1 MKLLQKINRRLLN
14 LGEKGY
20 PGREAV
26 AENLRILSADR
37 NVEETLESFYGKK
50 LKTLVQVTLAG
61 LLLTA
66 AMAICECGNSLPENG
81 YFLPRRDNAY
91 TQELWVIPEPDSG
104 KEKEVITVEIEPRGM
119 TPEQIKKLLSEE
131 TGRMESYILGENS
144 SLEEVRTDLK
154 LIREIE
160 GTPITVD
167 WELDSYEVL
176 NLDGSI
182 RKEKVTEEG
191 TIVGIRG
198 RLRCEGQE
206 RVYEAAVRVLPE
218 LQSPEEQWKKAL
230 AEEMESLRAQ
240 SRLSERE
247 ELPKAVEGIPLS
259 WKEKKNSTVIFFP
272 VLTGLCLIL
281 VYMARDQELKKQVQE
296 REWELRRDYAQMVS
310 KLMLLMG
317 AGSVVRTAWET
328 MAQDY
333 ERKRKAGG
341 KHRYVYEEMLLTCR
355 ELQNGVSEG
364 RAYENFGLRC
374 RLPCYLKLAVLLEQ
388 NLKKGNKGL
397 SALLRAEVTEAF
409 EQRKELAREQ
419 GEKAATRLLFP
430 MVLTLAVVMLLV
442 LIPAGM
448 SMQV

>member
-91 TQELWVIPEPDSG
+91 TQELWVIPGPDSG

-247 ELPKAVEGIPLS
+247 ELPKAVEGISLS

-281 VYMARDQELKKQVQE
+281 VYMARDQELK
-296 REWELRRDYAQMVS
+296 
-310 KLMLLMG
+310 
-317 AGSVVRTAWET
+317 
-328 MAQDY
+328 
-333 ERKRKAGG
+333 
-341 KHRYVYEEMLLTCR
+341 
-355 ELQNGVSEG
+355 N
-364 RAYENFGLRC
+364 RC
-374 RLPCYLKLAVLLEQ
+374 RS
-388 NLKKGNKGL
+388 GNG
-397 SALLRAEVTEAF
+397 SC
-409 EQRKELAREQ
+409 
-419 GEKAATRLLFP
+419 GGITRRW
-430 MVLTLAVVMLLV
+430 
-442 LIPAGM
+442 
-448 SMQV
+448 

>member
-1 MKLLQKINRRLLN
+1 MKLLQKVNRRLLN

-20 PGREAV
+20 PGWEAV
-26 AENLRILSADR
+26 TENLRILSADR

-247 ELPKAVEGIPLS
+247 ELPKAVEGISLS

>member
-1 MKLLQKINRRLLN
+1 MKLLQKINQHLLN

-66 AMAICECGNSLPENG
+66 AMAICECGNSLPEDG
-81 YFLPRRDNAY
+81 YFLPRRNDAY
-91 TQELWVIPEPDSG
+91 RQELWVIPEPDSG
-104 KEKEVITVEIEPRGM
+104 KEKEAITVEIEPRGM

-191 TIVGIRG
+191 TIVGLRG

-218 LQSPEEQWKKAL
+218 LQSPEKQWRKAL
-230 AEEMESLRAQ
+230 AEAVESLQAQ

-247 ELPKAVEGIPLS
+247 ELPKTVEGISLS

-281 VYMARDQELKKQVQE
+281 VYG
-296 REWELRRDYAQMVS
+296 RRSGAE
-310 KLMLLMG
+310 KAGAGAGMG
-317 AGSVVRTAWET
+317 AA
-328 MAQDY
+328 A
-333 ERKRKAGG
+333 
-341 KHRYVYEEMLLTCR
+341 
-355 ELQNGVSEG
+355 
-364 RAYENFGLRC
+364 GLRADG
-374 RLPCYLKLAVLLEQ
+374 K
-388 NLKKGNKGL
+388 
-397 SALLRAEVTEAF
+397 
-409 EQRKELAREQ
+409 
-419 GEKAATRLLFP
+419 
-430 MVLTLAVVMLLV
+430 
-442 LIPAGM
+442 
-448 SMQV
+448 

>member
-247 ELPKAVEGIPLS
+247 ELPKAVEGISLS

-341 KHRYVYEEMLLTCR
+341 KRRYVYEEMLLTCR

-374 RLPCYLKLAVLLEQ
+374 RLPCYLKLSALLEQ

-430 MVLTLAVVMLLV
+430 MVLMLAVVMLLV